1 MRSLF
6 AAGLS
11 LATVLLAACSSER
24 MEITFDA
31 DDPAIGRANPAPL
44 PNPPIDSIALT
55 DNAPVTARVAA
66 NPRGGNWVRL
76 HSDQSFDNRPRAG
89 LPSDLFATS
98 EEMRSPALPKSG
110 YASFELDGDG
120 TVDLEL
126 SSPYQLIGGVRF
138 DGGAVYGIDRS
149 RPAAAYY
156 RIGAYRLGTQVT
168 LSYSIDPVHRRFYV
182 NVSNGGGSAS
192 YGFPAPAAGYPI
204 SPVQFRATLVRS
216 VGPPTSAFIDSLFM
230 YERNPGS

>member
-11 LATVLLAACSSER
+11 LATILLAACSTER

-31 DDPAIGRANPAPL
+31 DDPATGRANPVPP
-44 PNPPIDSIALT
+44 PNPPNDTITLF

-98 EEMRSPALPKSG
+98 DEMRSPMLPKSG
-110 YASFELDGDG
+110 YAAFELDGDG

-126 SSPYQLIGGVRF
+126 SSTSVLIGGVRF

-149 RPAAAYY
+149 GLGARYY
-156 RIGAYRLGTQVT
+156 RIGAYRVGTQVT
-168 LSYSIDPVHRRFYV
+168 LSYSIDPVHRLFYV

-192 YGFPAPAAGYPI
+192 YGFPAPAAGYPLT
-204 SPVQFRATLVRS
+204 PVQFTATLVRS